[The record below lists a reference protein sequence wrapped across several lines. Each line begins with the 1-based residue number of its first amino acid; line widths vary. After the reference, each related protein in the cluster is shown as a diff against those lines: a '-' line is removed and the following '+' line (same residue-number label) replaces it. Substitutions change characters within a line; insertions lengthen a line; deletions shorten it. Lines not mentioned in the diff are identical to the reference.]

1 MNSKVEKAYQA
12 AKEVYSVYGINAD
25 KILQTLDQVSLSIHC
40 WQADDVAGFENVQ
53 EGLEG
58 SGLQVT
64 GNYPGKAGNMEEFRM
79 DLDKAFSLIPGNHRL
94 SLHASYGDFSDGF
107 PGRDKIGPKHFQSWV
122 EWAKTRNIKIDFNST
137 FFAHPNVKD
146 GYTLASKDK
155 TIRQYWIEHGKK
167 CREISAFIGK
177 EQGSRCVHNIWI
189 PDGSKDI
196 TPSRYEHRSLLKD
209 SLDKMLAKKY
219 PADQMIDSVE
229 SKLFGIGSEAF
240 VVGSH
245 EFYFGY
251 AVQNRM
257 MLTLDI
263 GHFHPTESVADKVSS
278 AFLFIDE
285 LLFHVTRGIR
295 WDSDHIV
302 AFNDQLTELMQEIVW
317 TGKLDKVSLGLDF
330 FDATVNRIGAYVIG
344 ARNAQKALLLALLM
358 PTKEMVE
365 YENQGRYFERLALFE
380 EFKTKPFGILWD
392 YYCLSKNVPVGES
405 YISEIQK
412 YEEEVLNKRN

>member
-12 AKEVYSVYGINAD
+12 AKEVYSGYGINTD
-25 KILQTLDQVSLSIHC
+25 KILQNLDQVSLSIHC

-107 PGRDKIGPKHFQSWV
+107 PGRDKIGPKHFQSWLD
-122 EWAKTRNIKIDFNST
+122 WAKPRNIIIDFNST

-330 FDATVNRIGAYVIG
+330 FDATVNRIGAYAIG

-380 EFKTKPFGILWD
+380 EFKTKPFGALWD

-412 YEEEVLNKRN
+412 YEEEVLSKRN

>member
-12 AKEVYSVYGINAD
+12 AKEVYSGYGINTD
-25 KILQTLDQVSLSIHC
+25 KILQNLDQVSLSIHC

-94 SLHASYGDFSDGF
+94 SLHASYGDFSAGF
-107 PGRDKIGPKHFQSWV
+107 PGRDKIGPEHFQSWV

-330 FDATVNRIGAYVIG
+330 FDATVNRIGAYAIG

-380 EFKTKPFGILWD
+380 EFKTKPFGALWD

-412 YEEEVLNKRN
+412 YEEEVLSKRN

>member
-12 AKEVYSVYGINAD
+12 AKEVYSGYGINTD

-107 PGRDKIGPKHFQSWV
+107 PGRDKIGPQHFQSWV

-167 CREISAFIGK
+167 CREISAFLGK

-209 SLDKMLAKKY
+209 SLDRMLAKKY

-330 FDATVNRIGAYVIG
+330 FDATVNRIGAYAIG

-380 EFKTKPFGILWD
+380 EFKTKPFGALWD
-392 YYCLSKNVPVGES
+392 YYCLSKNVPDGES

-412 YEEEVLNKRN
+412 YEEEVLSKRN

>member
-1 MNSKVEKAYQA
+1 MNSKVEKAYTA
-12 AKEVYSVYGINAD
+12 AKEVYSGYGINTD
-25 KILQTLDQVSLSIHC
+25 KILQILDQVSLSIHC

-64 GNYPGKAGNMEEFRM
+64 GNYPGKAGNMEEFHM

-107 PGRDKIGPKHFQSWV
+107 PGRDKIGPKHFKSWV
-122 EWAKTRNIKIDFNST
+122 DWAKTRNIKIDFNST

-251 AVQNRM
+251 AVQNNM

-302 AFNDQLTELMQEIVW
+302 TFNDQLTELMQEIVW

-330 FDATVNRIGAYVIG
+330 FDATVNRIGAYAIG

-365 YENQGRYFERLALFE
+365 YENKGRYFERLALFE
-380 EFKTKPFGILWD
+380 EFKTKPFGALWD

-412 YEEEVLNKRN
+412 YEEEVLSKRN

>member
-1 MNSKVEKAYQA
+1 MNSKVKQAYQA
-12 AKEVYSVYGINAD
+12 AKEVYSGYGINTD

-380 EFKTKPFGILWD
+380 EFRTKPFGALWD
-392 YYCLSKNVPVGES
+392 YYCLSKSVPVGES

-412 YEEEVLNKRN
+412 YEEEVLSKRD

>member
-12 AKEVYSVYGINAD
+12 AKEVYSGYGINTD

-107 PGRDKIGPKHFQSWV
+107 PGRDKIGTKHFQSWV

-177 EQGSRCVHNIWI
+177 ELGSRCVHNIWI

-196 TPSRYEHRSLLKD
+196 TPSRYEHRNLLKD

-251 AVQNRM
+251 AVQNKM

-317 TGKLDKVSLGLDF
+317 TGKLDKVNIGLDF
-330 FDATVNRIGAYVIG
+330 FDGTVNRIGAYAIG
-344 ARNAQKALLLALLM
+344 ARNAQKALLLALLI

-380 EFKTKPFGILWD
+380 EFKTKPFGALWD

-412 YEEEVLNKRN
+412 YEEEVLSKRN

>member
-12 AKEVYSVYGINAD
+12 AKEVYSGYGINTD
-25 KILQTLDQVSLSIHC
+25 KILQNLDQVSLSIHC

-94 SLHASYGDFSDGF
+94 SLHASYGDFSAGF
-107 PGRDKIGPKHFQSWV
+107 PGRDKIGPEHFQSWV

-257 MLTLDI
+257 MLTL
-263 GHFHPTESVADKVSS
+263 
-278 AFLFIDE
+278 
-285 LLFHVTRGIR
+285 
-295 WDSDHIV
+295 
-302 AFNDQLTELMQEIVW
+302 
-317 TGKLDKVSLGLDF
+317 
-330 FDATVNRIGAYVIG
+330 
-344 ARNAQKALLLALLM
+344 
-358 PTKEMVE
+358 
-365 YENQGRYFERLALFE
+365 
-380 EFKTKPFGILWD
+380 
-392 YYCLSKNVPVGES
+392 
-405 YISEIQK
+405 
-412 YEEEVLNKRN
+412 

>member
-12 AKEVYSVYGINAD
+12 AKEVYSGYGINTD
-25 KILQTLDQVSLSIHC
+25 KILQILDQVSLSIHC
-40 WQADDVAGFENVQ
+40 WQADDVGGFENVQ

-167 CREISAFIGK
+167 CREISAFLGK

-251 AVQNRM
+251 AVQNKI

-317 TGKLDKVSLGLDF
+317 TGKLDKVNIGLDF
-330 FDATVNRIGAYVIG
+330 FDATVNRIGAYAIG

-358 PTKEMVE
+358 PTKEMIE

-380 EFKTKPFGILWD
+380 EFKTKPFGALWD

-412 YEEEVLNKRN
+412 YEEEVLGKRN

>member
-1 MNSKVEKAYQA
+1 M
-12 AKEVYSVYGINAD
+12 
-25 KILQTLDQVSLSIHC
+25 
-40 WQADDVAGFENVQ
+40 
-53 EGLEG
+53 
-58 SGLQVT
+58 
-64 GNYPGKAGNMEEFRM
+64 
-79 DLDKAFSLIPGNHRL
+79 
-94 SLHASYGDFSDGF
+94 SLHASYGDFSGGF
-107 PGRDKIGPKHFQSWV
+107 SGRDKIGPKHFQSWV

-167 CREISAFIGK
+167 CREISAFLGK

-196 TPSRYEHRSLLKD
+196 TSSRFEHRSLLKD
-209 SLDKMLAKKY
+209 SLDKMLAKNY

-251 AVQNRM
+251 AVQNKM

-330 FDATVNRIGAYVIG
+330 FDATVNRIGAYAIG

-358 PTKEMVE
+358 PAKEMVE

-380 EFKTKPFGILWD
+380 EFKTKPFGALWD

-412 YEEEVLNKRN
+412 YEEEVLSKRN

>member
-1 MNSKVEKAYQA
+1 MNSKEEKAYQA
-12 AKEVYSVYGINAD
+12 AKEVYSGYGINTD

-94 SLHASYGDFSDGF
+94 SLHASYGDFSAGF
-107 PGRDKIGPKHFQSWV
+107 PGRDKIGPKHFQSWI

-251 AVQNRM
+251 AVQNNM

-278 AFLFIDE
+278 AFLFINE

-330 FDATVNRIGAYVIG
+330 FDATVNRIGAYAIG

-358 PTKEMVE
+358 PTKEMVK

-380 EFKTKPFGILWD
+380 EFKTKPFGALWD

-412 YEEEVLNKRN
+412 YEEEVLSKRN

>member
-12 AKEVYSVYGINAD
+12 AKEVYSGYGINTD

-94 SLHASYGDFSDGF
+94 SLHASYGDFSAGF
-107 PGRDKIGPKHFQSWV
+107 PGRDKIGPEHFQSWV

-330 FDATVNRIGAYVIG
+330 FDATVNRIGAYAIG

-380 EFKTKPFGILWD
+380 EFKTKPFGALWD

-412 YEEEVLNKRN
+412 YEEEVLSKRN